1 MRREILRAA
10 WIDRSEVEL
19 ARRLACG
26 RNHVSHRLVGRGGWN
41 HQQHCEARRNGDL
54 RKIFEHVVRHAL
66 EQAHADRLSVPH
78 FAERVSVCWS
88 TQHGPHGG
96 DSSSARPILDDKR
109 LLQVLTELVCEQP
122 DGHIAGAAGPVG
134 HEDAD
139 RLAWIVAGRLGGIA
153 QSGYARKRR
162 KRRKSRCAAEP
173 TRRLCYSSLIESH
186 LTYRAT
192 VPASYIPTKTL
203 PASSAATDSPQLLLA
218 APVPSFG
225 GAGSGMKAVTLP
237 SFTLPIRTPRLK
249 PGFCAML
256 DSESVT

>member
-10 WIDRSEVEL
+10 RIDRSEVEL

-41 HQQHCEARRNGDL
+41 HQQHCEVCGNGDL

-78 FAERVSVCWS
+78 FAERVSVCGS
-88 TQHGPHGG
+88 TQHCSHGS
-96 DSSSARPILDDKR
+96 DSAGARPILDDKR

-122 DGHIAGAAGPVG
+122 DGQIAGAAGPIG
-134 HEDAD
+134 YEDAD
-139 RLAWIVAGRLGGIA
+139 RLARIVAGRLGGIA
-153 QSGYARKRR
+153 QSGYARKRH
-162 KRRKSRCAAEP
+162 KSRCAAEP
-173 TRRLCYSSLIESH
+173 TGRLCYWWLIENH
-186 LTYRAT
+186 FLTYRAT